1 MTASRRA
8 FRIIERSVLIDGAV
22 EKGLT
27 PSHPGGDLGLRKTN
41 HIFATTPNISV
52 VQDLSISFSHEKTA
66 AVAGS
71 SGSRK
76 RSIVKLLMRFDEP
89 GQSQNL
95 LDALKLKSST

>member
-1 MTASRRA
+1 M
-8 FRIIERSVLIDGAV
+8 IKRSVPIDGAV

-27 PSHPGGDLGLRKTN
+27 PSHPGGDLGLRKIN

-52 VQDLSISFSHEKTA
+52 VQDLSISFPHKKTA

-76 RSIVKLLMRFDEP
+76 RSIVKLLMRFYEP

-95 LDALKLKSST
+95 LGALKLKSST